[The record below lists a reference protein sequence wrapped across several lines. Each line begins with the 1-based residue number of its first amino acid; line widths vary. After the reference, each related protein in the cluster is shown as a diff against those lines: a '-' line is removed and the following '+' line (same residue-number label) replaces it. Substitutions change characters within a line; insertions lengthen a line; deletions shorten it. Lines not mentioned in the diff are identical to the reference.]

1 MTKPIPAYIKNRLT
15 MDELAS
21 SRGPLQV
28 INEQERTTQIK
39 AAKALGLSPGTCNLH
54 FQKLEHM
61 GLIRRADTIR
71 KGRGRTTIVWEI
83 EKRKNLCL
91 LFIFD
96 VPFFQ
101 ATLVDFGGKV
111 LLQEREDFSRVK
123 TREPLEMRIDRFI
136 RQAKAHASESGAVI
150 RQVFAGMPGILD
162 QKTGTVVNA
171 ANFPILNGMNFNVL
185 MKENYD
191 LPCYTGSLGL
201 TFYYGEIEKLPPNTR
216 TSVLYWDL
224 GVGVAAGVG
233 ERLISHDHA
242 DLMLSEMGHI
252 RIKRDGKKCHC
263 GRIGCLEAYTGGWA
277 ILDSLGT
284 ENIQTLEEL
293 IDAVLSGHEAA
304 VREARKAAQLLGQ
317 HLAWLLQIMQSE
329 RLIISG
335 PLSVIFPAVQSAFLD
350 GLLSIFT
357 PAEVEKLKPE
367 ASGDPQAVMQRG
379 AYRLARRIFLY
390 G

>member
-1 MTKPIPAYIKNRLT
+1 MAKQIPTYIKNRLA

-21 SRGPLQV
+21 SRGLLQV
-28 INEQERTTQIK
+28 VDDQQQTTQIQ

-61 GLIRRADTIR
+61 GLICRADTIR

-111 LLQEREDFSRVK
+111 LLQNREDLTRVTTK
-123 TREPLEMRIDRFI
+123 KPLEDRIDKFVKQAKTHASENGATI
-136 RQAKAHASESGAVI
+136 RQAFFGL
-150 RQVFAGMPGILD
+150 PGILD
-162 QKTGTVVNA
+162 PKTGAVVDA
-171 ANFPILNGMNFNVL
+171 VNFPILNGMDFSVL
-185 MKENYD
+185 MNDKYGI
-191 LPCYTGSLGL
+191 PCYTGSLGL
-201 TFYYGEIEKLPPNTR
+201 TFYYGEIEKLPADTR
-216 TSVLYWDL
+216 TTVLYWDL

-242 DLMLSEMGHI
+242 DLKLSEIGHV
-252 RIKRDGKKCHC
+252 RIKRNGNKCHC
-263 GRIGCLEAYTGGWA
+263 GRNGCLEAYTGGWA
-277 ILDSLGT
+277 ILDSLQLDG
-284 ENIQTLEEL
+284 IQTLEEL
-293 IDAVLSGHEAA
+293 IEAVQSGNAAA
-304 VREARKAAQLLGQ
+304 VKAAKAAARLLGEN
-317 HLAWLLQIMQSE
+317 LTWLLQITQSD
-329 RLIISG
+329 RLIVSG
-335 PLSVIFPAVQSAFLD
+335 PLSVIFPVVSDSFIE
-350 GLLSIFT
+350 GLSSMFN
-357 PAEVEKLKPE
+357 ADEVEALNPE
-367 ASGDPQAVMQRG
+367 ASEDPQAVMQRG